1 VCEIGLRGKKMAIAE
16 FSNSI
21 VIVMFVAASI
31 GIANVCLLLG
41 LLHAYWKTYK
51 ELKSEFT
58 IGLLY
63 FTSFLLL
70 QNILSTIFIVL
81 PLIVPVEFLGSELGG
96 PRLPL
101 FMINLVQFIALA
113 MLYKITRK

>member
-1 VCEIGLRGKKMAIAE
+1 MAIGE

-63 FTSFLLL
+63 FASFLLL
-70 QNILSTIFIVL
+70 QNTLSTIFLAL
-81 PLIVPVEFLGSELGG
+81 PLIIPIEFHGSELGG

-101 FMINLVQFIALA
+101 LLINIVQLIALA

>member
-1 VCEIGLRGKKMAIAE
+1 MGEFRQISMLLIYVAIT
-16 FSNSI
+16 
-21 VIVMFVAASI
+21 V
-31 GIANVCLLLG
+31 GIANVILLIG
-41 LLHAYWKTYK
+41 LLQDYWKTYK

-63 FTSFLLL
+63 FASFLLL
-70 QNILSTIFIVL
+70 QNTLSTIFLAL
-81 PLIVPVEFLGSELGG
+81 PLIIPIEFHGSELGG

-101 FMINLVQFIALA
+101 LLINIVQLIALA